1 MTGQWKKFYAA
12 KWLLFGRSGNTLPGW
27 VVLILRSLSR
37 QEIKCRRRA
46 ALSYNGCPDNKN
58 IFYIFFFQFFTVFLF
73 YRIWF
78 GRNGK
83 RLGSNGNET
92 NSVDL
97 YEIMMTIKEHLFLQD
112 VPGVKEHFWNLFMD
126 ALIGNTNRNE
136 WCDINLTYAG
146 YGAICVEKSSCYAI
160 NLNLLNKLTGFPL
173 NNLKNKEYDILPIES
188 MCNYNAFLK

>member
-1 MTGQWKKFYAA
+1 MTEQWKKSYAA
-12 KWLLFGRSGNTLPGW
+12 KWLSFGRSGNTLPGW

-146 YGAICVEKSSCYAI
+146 WGAICVENS
-160 NLNLLNKLTGFPL
+160 
-173 NNLKNKEYDILPIES
+173 LPV
-188 MCNYNAFLK
+188 

>member
-1 MTGQWKKFYAA
+1 MLMRTLCRKTIKKGTPNSPMNGGQGVEVSKT
-12 KWLLFGRSGNTLPGW
+12 LF
-27 VVLILRSLSR
+27 
-37 QEIKCRRRA
+37 
-46 ALSYNGCPDNKN
+46 YNGCPDNKN

-97 YEIMMTIKEHLFLQD
+97 YEIMMTIQEHLFLQD

-136 WCDINLTYAG
+136 
-146 YGAICVEKSSCYAI
+146 
-160 NLNLLNKLTGFPL
+160 
-173 NNLKNKEYDILPIES
+173 
-188 MCNYNAFLK
+188 